1 LRKIRFFVKKPNVP
15 ICQTGWSGFWPMHS
29 VTIYSAELSSAKPDG
44 LVSES
49 GGSKNFRNSD
59 ETSEMMMVDPDD
71 WRTPLVRYL
80 ENPSHIANRKFRR
93 PAFKYVM
100 LDNTLY
106 RRTIYGLLLKC
117 LGSEQ
122 SKIAM
127 KEVHECICGTH
138 QSAHKMK
145 WLLRHDRF
153 YWPTMLNDCFRY
165 YKGCEL
171 CQRFGNVQLALAAML
186 HLIIKPWSFHGWT
199 LDFIGQFILLHLKAI
214 ILC

>member
-1 LRKIRFFVKKPNVP
+1 
-15 ICQTGWSGFWPMHS
+15 MHS

-100 LDNTLY
+100 LHNTLY

-117 LGSEQ
+117 
-122 SKIAM
+122 
-127 KEVHECICGTH
+127 
-138 QSAHKMK
+138 
-145 WLLRHDRF
+145 
-153 YWPTMLNDCFRY
+153 
-165 YKGCEL
+165 
-171 CQRFGNVQLALAAML
+171 
-186 HLIIKPWSFHGWT
+186 
-199 LDFIGQFILLHLKAI
+199 
-214 ILC
+214 